1 MLSRAWSS
9 GFLAAAFLMLE
20 IVLPSLSGEIAV
32 QGMALTGQTAAMR
45 DGVETVEDPTR
56 DVRSLE
62 KRLRS
67 TVTRR
72 PENAERRR
80 RLRSRAFAVQKTKQM
95 E

>member
-1 MLSRAWSS
+1 
-9 GFLAAAFLMLE
+9 MLE

-45 DGVETVEDPTR
+45 DSVETVEDPTR

-67 TVTRR
+67 TVTKR

-80 RLRSRAFAVQKTKQM
+80 RMRSRAFAVQKTEQM